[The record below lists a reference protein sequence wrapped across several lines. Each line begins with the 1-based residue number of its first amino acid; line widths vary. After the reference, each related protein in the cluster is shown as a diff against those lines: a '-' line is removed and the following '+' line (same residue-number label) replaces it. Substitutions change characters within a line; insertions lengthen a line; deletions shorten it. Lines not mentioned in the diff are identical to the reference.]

1 MWNERVKEGETVM
14 QVVLANCSRL
24 WKASAKKNVTK
35 GGRDKKACRLPE
47 NAFFYSF
54 LLLLSFV
61 LFFFF
66 FHLFSLIRERNVIF
80 FSISVFRCVL
90 IRPPYNS
97 IILSDSDAG
106 FYFFSFSSFLFRDE
120 LPWRH
125 GLIISFVYTCSFFH
139 TSLLLYLNF
148 FPAFQVILI
157 YLIFYWSFMIYVPLA
172 IFVIFFF
179 LYSFFPSF
187 SYFIFISLELLLL
200 INVIGSWHGV
210 LVGERHDS
218 NFLAGRRLLHARQ
231 VPPLI

>member
-1 MWNERVKEGETVM
+1 MPSTRER
-14 QVVLANCSRL
+14 
-24 WKASAKKNVTK
+24 
-35 GGRDKKACRLPE
+35 
-47 NAFFYSF
+47 F
-54 LLLLSFV
+54 LLFV
-61 LFFFF
+61 PVTTFVRFIFFF

-179 LYSFFPSF
+179 LCSFFPSF